1 LPAAQTGA
9 AKRRACLYNPC
20 VPVSVRSFAKINI
33 GLRIGAKRPDGFHDL
48 YTVYQ
53 TIALHDTLRV
63 DVQKGV
69 GIEIRC
75 KNPLVPTHET
85 NTCYRIADRV
95 LRSLKQRSKIII
107 TIDKQLPVQGGLG
120 SGSSNGVATLFA
132 LERLLKQEL
141 DPDERLRITS
151 EVGSDLPLFLMG
163 GTVLGVGRG
172 EEVLPLAD
180 QPTTWCVIVTPSAT
194 ISTPEAFADW
204 DRLAAGEDGFGGE
217 RALTSSDLSV
227 KMSTFSRALYLWLR
241 PATGV
246 PTKKSGGRAE
256 SPLLDLVRAGIE
268 NDFERVVFPQHP
280 ELRDLKR
287 ALEREGARY
296 SSLSGSGSTV
306 YGLFEDQEQAERA
319 AKRITETKDVPAFPT
334 RTLTRAEY
342 WEQMFQA

>member
-1 LPAAQTGA
+1 
-9 AKRRACLYNPC
+9 
-20 VPVSVRSFAKINI
+20 VPITVRSFAKINI

-75 KNPLVPTHET
+75 KNPEVPTHET
-85 NTCYRIADRV
+85 NTCYRIADRA

-120 SGSSNGVATLFA
+120 GGSSNAVATLFA
-132 LERLLKQEL
+132 LERLLKHEL
-141 DPDERLRITS
+141 DPEERLRVSS
-151 EVGSDLPLFLMG
+151 EVGSDLPLFLLG

-180 QPTTWCVIVTPSAT
+180 QPTTWCVVLTPTAMVAT
-194 ISTPEAFADW
+194 AQAFADW
-204 DRLAAGEDGFGGE
+204 DELAGDSSE
-217 RALTSSDLSV
+217 RALTSSVLSA
-227 KMSTFSRALYLWLR
+227 KMSTFSRALYIWLR
-241 PATGV
+241 PTAGV

-296 SSLSGSGSTV
+296 SSLSGSGSV
-306 YGLFEDQEQAERA
+306 LYGLFDDQEQAERA
-319 AKRITETKDVPAFPT
+319 AKRITETKDVPAFAT

-342 WEQMFQA
+342 WEQMFQM